1 MQIHTKNLSDNKFKG
16 PNFVRSS
23 QESSSAN
30 SLVINTNNVT
40 KGKSN
45 ESSKVKQISID
56 QTSSVEDEETDD
68 DNIPLNKVYKRH
80 HNTITKH

>member
-30 SLVINTNNVT
+30 SLVINTNYAT
-40 KGKSN
+40 KGKSDKN
-45 ESSKVKQISID
+45 SKIERI
-56 QTSSVEDEETDD
+56 
-68 DNIPLNKVYKRH
+68 
-80 HNTITKH
+80 

>member
-23 QESSSAN
+23 QESSSAI

-40 KGKSN
+40 KGKVM
-45 ESSKVKQISID
+45 KAQK
-56 QTSSVEDEETDD
+56 
-68 DNIPLNKVYKRH
+68 LNK
-80 HNTITKH
+80 